1 MHGERIV
8 NRVELQFPLK
18 ASLAFLTSPGIFS
31 LDFFSSDFCL
41 SSFFSFS
48 NSPPPHHPPPRS
60 WQKGKG
66 RRAVLLSI

>member
-1 MHGERIV
+1 MHSERIV

-48 NSPPPHHPPPRS
+48 NPPPPPPVIPPPELAEGQRE
-60 WQKGKG
+60 KGS
-66 RRAVLLSI
+66 AT